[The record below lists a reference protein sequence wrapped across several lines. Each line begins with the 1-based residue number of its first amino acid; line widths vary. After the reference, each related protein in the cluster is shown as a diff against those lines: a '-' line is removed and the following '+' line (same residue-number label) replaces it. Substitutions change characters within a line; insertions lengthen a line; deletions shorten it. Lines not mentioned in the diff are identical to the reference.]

1 VLAADVDGAIGAVDW
16 DLRKAIASGSFAG
29 NETVSLI
36 LSAGFPQACWPLVT
50 QASTRGIATH

>member
-1 VLAADVDGAIGAVDW
+1 VSSPAGRVLADVVDGANGADDW

-36 LSAGFPQACWPLVT
+36 LSAVIRISICHLLPM
-50 QASTRGIATH
+50 